1 MHPRA
6 TIALEDGRVFHG
18 LSFGA
23 AGERTGEIVFNTS
36 MCGYQEILTD
46 PSYKGQIVVMTC
58 PLIGNYGTNPED
70 EEADGPQ
77 VEGFVV
83 REASRLASNWR
94 NRETLRE
101 YLSRRGVVAVEGVDT
116 RAITRHIRSRGAMK
130 AIISTLDHDEAR
142 LAAKAK
148 ASPGLSERDLVREV
162 TCRASRGWRGS
173 GDGEKPFRVVAVDCG
188 CKRNILRLLE
198 TSGCVVTLARADAS
212 AAEIMSLKPDGLFLS
227 NGPGDPA
234 VCSYLVSTVRDL
246 LGEIPI
252 FGICLGHQIMGL
264 AAGGRTY
271 KLKFGHRGANHPVKE
286 LATGRIDITSQN
298 HGYAVDAGS
307 LDPDVAEVTH
317 LNLYD
322 GTVEGL
328 RFRKVPAFAV
338 QYHPEAAPGP
348 HDARHLFRRFAEMMA
363 GRKGVSLS

>member
-1 MHPRA
+1 MEQFA
-6 TIALEDGRVFHG
+6 SIALEDGRVFHG

-23 AGERTGEIVFNTS
+23 EGEKTGEIVFNTS

-46 PSYKGQIVVMTC
+46 PSYRGQIVVMTY
-58 PLIGNYGTNPED
+58 PLIGNYGTTPED
-70 EEADGPQ
+70 EESRGPQ

-94 NRETLRE
+94 SRETLRE
-101 YLSRRGVVAVEGVDT
+101 YLAMRGVVAVEGVDT

-130 AIISTLDHDEAR
+130 AIVSTLDRDGAR
-142 LAAKAK
+142 LAARAK

-162 TCRASRGWRGS
+162 TCQASRTRSDGG
-173 GDGEKPFRVVAVDCG
+173 GEKRFRIVVVDCG
-188 CKRNILRLLE
+188 CKASILRLLE
-198 TSGCVVTLARADAS
+198 ASGCSVAIVRADAS
-212 AAEIMSLKPDGLFLS
+212 AWEIMSNKPDGLFLS

-234 VCSYLVSTVRDL
+234 VCGYLVSTVRDL
-246 LGEIPI
+246 LDELPI

-286 LATGRIDITSQN
+286 LATGRIDITAQN
-298 HGYAVDAGS
+298 HGYAVDPAS
-307 LDPDVAEVTH
+307 LDPEAVEVTH
-317 LNLYD
+317 VNLYD

-328 RFRKVPAFAV
+328 RFKRAPAFAV

-348 HDARHLFRRFAEMMA
+348 HDARHLFRRFVDMMA
-363 GRKGVSLS
+363 ERKGMRLP